1 MKKYFSSV
9 LCSKG
14 FCCAFNTIYKKDPT
28 AKIYI
33 INGDDY
39 ERSVFFSHLASLL
52 QGFKITLFN
61 PFYDDS
67 IDGIYIENLNTY
79 ILSDGGYNKLSP
91 VLGGIWEKY
100 INITENKNYT
110 TEILRQVLVYK
121 SLESQQYKNACITLK
136 KASLIKER
144 LHCELSKYLDEDKTV
159 NFVHRFFTREIGHST
174 QKGKGEIKLLSSP
187 TPLGFH
193 THYDT
198 IFEAY
203 PRIINII
210 DDTGFIGSVISSVI
224 KNYALK
230 QNTYIIGSPSYFNN
244 DFFQFLAFPENGL
257 CLCVSDN
264 IYSLPFTPHE
274 VVKGQQF
281 FTNKEILKSNR
292 TQLLLSVEKSLL
304 EKSILQIYE
313 GRDERFKYNNLT
325 NEFSSPECAKRSAE
339 KLSERLIN

>member
-144 LHCELSKYLDEDKTV
+144 LHGELSKHLDEDKTV

-174 QKGKGEIKLLSSP
+174 QKGNGEIKLLSSP

-230 QNTYIIGSPSYFNN
+230 QSTHVIGSPSYFNN
-244 DFFQFLAFPENGL
+244 DFFQFLAFPENEL

-281 FTNKEILKSNR
+281 FTNKDILKSNR
-292 TQLLLSVEKSLL
+292 IQLLLSVEKGLL

-339 KLSERLIN
+339 KLAERLIS